1 VLQKC
6 MVFKER
12 GTLVQPRE
20 KVIHVC
26 EFFSIYI
33 YYIIFFSFQRKC
45 FTVTVL
51 TLTQDTSK
59 SARYKYWWSGY
70 NGVDEMHYLGTNV
83 FIYTCIPYTHVL
95 YSKVQTLDFTGT
107 WSIEK

>member
-1 VLQKC
+1 MYVNFFQFIYIILYFS
-6 MVFKER
+6 VFKESVLP
-12 GTLVQPRE
+12 G
-20 KVIHVC
+20 
-26 EFFSIYI
+26 
-33 YYIIFFSFQRKC
+33 
-45 FTVTVL
+45 TVTVL